1 MSYKREFK
9 LLSSIIFTSN
19 FPNTKENVIQE
30 RIQTPFKYYIYLTLP
45 NTKENVIQERIQ
57 TPFKYYIYVELPQH
71 KRKCHTRENS
81 NSFQVLYL
89 RRTSPTQKKMSY
101 KREFKLLS
109 SIIFTSNFPNTK
121 ENVIQER
128 IQTPFKYYIY
138 VELPQ
143 HKRKCHTRE
152 NSNSF
157 QVLYLPNTPQHKR
170 KCHTRENSNS
180 FQVLYLPNT
189 PQHKRKCHT
198 RENSNSF
205 QVLYLRRTFPTQ
217 KKMPYK
223 REFKLLSSI
232 IFTSNFPNTK
242 ENVIQERIQTPFKYY
257 IYLTLPNTKENVIQ
271 ERIQTPFKYYIYV
284 ELPQHKRKCHTRE
297 NSNSFQVLYLP
308 NTPQHKRKCHTRENS
323 NSFQVLYLRRTSPT
337 QKKMSYKREFKLLS
351 SIIFTSNFP
360 NTKENVIQERIQTP
374 FKYYIYLTLPNT
386 KENVIQERIQTPF
399 KYYIY
404 VELPQHK
411 RKCHTRENSN
421 SFQVLYLRR
430 TSQHKRKC
438 HTRENS
444 NSFQVLYLRRTSPT
458 QKKMSY
464 KREFKL
470 LSSIIFTSNFPNTK
484 ENVIQERIQTPF
496 KYYIY
501 VELPQHKRKCHTR
514 ENSNS
519 FQVLY
524 LRRTSPTQKKMSY
537 KREFKLLSSIIFTS
551 NFPNTKE
558 NVIQERIQ
566 TPFKYYIYVELP
578 QHKRKCHT
586 RENSNSFQVLYLRR
600 TSPTQKKMSYKREFK
615 LLSSIIFTS
624 NFPNTK
630 ENVIQERIQTPFK
643 YYIYVELPQHK
654 RTQKKMSYQR
664 EFKLLSSIMFTS
676 NFTNYRSVSFS
687 SIWYKITRL
696 ILPTSHSSGY
706 SRFIGRSNLARFFL
720 PII

>member
-9 LLSSIIFTSN
+9 F
-19 FPNTKENVIQE
+19 
-30 RIQTPFKYYIYLTLP
+30 
-45 NTKENVIQERIQ
+45 
-57 TPFKYYIYVELPQH
+57 
-71 KRKCHTRENS
+71 
-81 NSFQVLYL
+81 
-89 RRTSPTQKKMSY
+89 
-101 KREFKLLS
+101 LS

-157 QVLYLPNTPQHKR
+157 QVLYLPNTPQHK
-170 KCHTRENSNS
+170 S
-180 FQVLYLPNT
+180 
-189 PQHKRKCHT
+189 
-198 RENSNSF
+198 
-205 QVLYLRRTFPTQ
+205 
-217 KKMPYK
+217 
-223 REFKLLSSI
+223 
-232 IFTSNFPNTK
+232 
-242 ENVIQERIQTPFKYY
+242 
-257 IYLTLPNTKENVIQ
+257 
-271 ERIQTPFKYYIYV
+271 
-284 ELPQHKRKCHTRE
+284 
-297 NSNSFQVLYLP
+297 
-308 NTPQHKRKCHTRENS
+308 KCHTRENS

-337 QKKMSYKREFKLLS
+337 QKKMSYKREFKFLS
-351 SIIFTSNFP
+351 SIIFTSNF
-360 NTKENVIQERIQTP
+360 
-374 FKYYIYLTLPNT
+374 PNT

-421 SFQVLYLRR
+421 SFQVLYLR
-430 TSQHKRKC
+430 
-438 HTRENS
+438 
-444 NSFQVLYLRRTSPT
+444 
-458 QKKMSY
+458 
-464 KREFKL
+464 
-470 LSSIIFTSNFPNTK
+470 NT
-484 ENVIQERIQTPF
+484 
-496 KYYIY
+496 
-501 VELPQHKRKCHTR
+501 PQHKRKCHTR

-643 YYIYVELPQHK
+643 YYVYVEFHQL
-654 RTQKKMSYQR
+654 SQR
-664 EFKLLSSIMFTS
+664 F
-676 NFTNYRSVSFS
+676 V
-687 SIWYKITRL
+687 
-696 ILPTSHSSGY
+696 
-706 SRFIGRSNLARFFL
+706 
-720 PII
+720 